1 MKKLITLLLILAMLP
16 VIALADLPDI
26 SGLSTDDLIELNHQ
40 IQLRLFSEQLVSGVK
55 VPPGSYVIG
64 EDIPAGTY
72 RVDFPV
78 VSDLLMGL
86 FMAYTED
93 YSDYVTYY
101 IGENNTTAIGKVELK
116 EGMTLEISDTT
127 AIFYAYTGLF
137 N

>member
-1 MKKLITLLLILAMLP
+1 MKKLITIILILAMLP

-26 SGLSTDDLIELNHQ
+26 SGLSTDELIELSHQ
-40 IQLRLFSEQLVSGVK
+40 LQLRLFSDQLVNGVK

>member
-1 MKKLITLLLILAMLP
+1 MKKLITLLLILAMMP

-26 SGLSTDDLIELNHQ
+26 SGLSTDELIELNHQ
-40 IQLRLFSEQLVSGVK
+40 IQLRLFSEQLVNGVK

-93 YSDYVTYY
+93 YSDYATYY

>member
-1 MKKLITLLLILAMLP
+1 
-16 VIALADLPDI
+16 
-26 SGLSTDDLIELNHQ
+26 
-40 IQLRLFSEQLVSGVK
+40 
-55 VPPGSYVIG
+55 
-64 EDIPAGTY
+64 
-72 RVDFPV
+72 
-78 VSDLLMGL
+78 
-86 FMAYTED
+86 MAYTED